1 MCRFPTEA
9 RRGDRVR
16 DVMAEQVLA
25 ALQHHE
31 VDAGEYKW
39 YIDILRLKQLNTMGW
54 GIGAAE
60 IALSALSKRV
70 SLDPRLLWH
79 QHTLANLSLL

>member
-1 MCRFPTEA
+1 M
-9 RRGDRVR
+9 
-16 DVMAEQVLA
+16 A

-39 YIDILRLKQLNTMGW
+39 YIDILPLKQLNTMGPGW

-70 SLDPRLLWH
+70 SLDPRLFSIHWQIYRCYDRGLDV
-79 QHTLANLSLL
+79 QTPCTN